1 MSRYR
6 LSKSRILSG
15 LQCFKRLWLEVH
27 RPELVTYSSAT
38 QRLFQVGHSVGEVA
52 RALRPGGLLIDP
64 PDLGRAIADTQA
76 ALAAPGDLTL
86 FEATLRHGGVLVR
99 ADVLER
105 RRGEY
110 RMVEV
115 KSSTSVKPY
124 HINDAAVQ
132 AWVCAGAGV
141 PVSSTAIAHI
151 DNTFVYGGD
160 GAYDGLL
167 REVDV
172 TAEVDALARYVPVWV
187 SDMQAMLDGPMPT
200 VEAGRCCSEPFSC
213 PLVGFCAD
221 GRPEYHVS
229 LLPHGAKVAAALLAA
244 GYDDLTAVPGDW
256 PLDRDQKRVWQA
268 TVSGQA
274 ELDPAARALMLGL
287 PRPRFFLDFETI
299 SFGVP
304 VWAGTRPYRQLP
316 FQWSLHVECEGGG
329 LEHREFLDTS
339 GEPPMRACAESLLEA
354 LGDAGPILVYTGFER
369 ARIDELAARF
379 PDLAPALRAAAARLV
394 DLHPIVREHYYHPA
408 MMGSWSLKAVL
419 PTIAPDL
426 DYAQLDEVRDGEMAQ
441 TAYLEAISPQTA
453 PERRAALRESLLRYC
468 EVDTLAMVRLARFLE
483 DRTTPTA

>member
-1 MSRYR
+1 M
-6 LSKSRILSG
+6 
-15 LQCFKRLWLEVH
+15 
-27 RPELVTYSSAT
+27 
-38 QRLFQVGHSVGEVA
+38 
-52 RALRPGGLLIDP
+52 
-64 PDLGRAIADTQA
+64 
-76 ALAAPGDLTL
+76 
-86 FEATLRHGGVLVR
+86 
-99 ADVLER
+99 
-105 RRGEY
+105 
-110 RMVEV
+110 
-115 KSSTSVKPY
+115 
-124 HINDAAVQ
+124 
-132 AWVCAGAGV
+132 
-141 PVSSTAIAHI
+141 
-151 DNTFVYGGD
+151 
-160 GAYDGLL
+160 
-167 REVDV
+167 
-172 TAEVDALARYVPVWV
+172 LAR
-187 SDMQAMLDGPMPT
+187 
-200 VEAGRCCSEPFSC
+200 
-213 PLVGFCAD
+213 
-221 GRPEYHVS
+221 
-229 LLPHGAKVAAALLAA
+229 
-244 GYDDLTAVPGDW
+244 
-256 PLDRDQKRVWQA
+256 
-268 TVSGQA
+268 
-274 ELDPAARALMLGL
+274 